1 MGTEKFI
8 AFKEDGSAYRLK
20 GRILRFLDNEPVSEA
35 DKTNIRS
42 TLSVPASAEGL
53 TPANNLSDLDS
64 AATARTNL
72 SVNSKDEDAQANALK
87 TAAPA
92 MYFNGSSSV
101 VTVADDDK
109 FSFTDG
115 TDDLP
120 FTVSALIKS
129 DDLSSE
135 VPIITKY
142 GSGREFNF
150 YVQDSDLALYLW
162 DGTNSVHT
170 RTTSTIT
177 GYNGQWIHVAATYS
191 GTSGGVFSSAANGI
205 KLFINGVS
213 QTITATN
220 NASYTGI
227 ANTSE
232 VLRLGARLGIF
243 GNLHLRDAKIFNREL
258 TADEIAELARGNDL
272 GFADEWG
279 GATATSGTLTVGKR
293 YRLRDWI
300 TGDNFT
306 NVGAGSNAD
315 GVEFIA
321 TGTTP
326 TTWAN
331 SSVVEN
337 IGTLA
342 DFRAEDYN
350 ESASKLLDR
359 SSNNFVGVGTSVTL
373 TGNQR
378 HISADTI
385 DLKNLPT
392 SSAGLSA
399 GEVWSNG
406 GVLTVV

>member
-1 MGTEKFI
+1 
-8 AFKEDGSAYRLK
+8 
-20 GRILRFLDNEPVSEA
+20 
-35 DKTNIRS
+35 
-42 TLSVPASAEGL
+42 
-53 TPANNLSDLDS
+53 
-64 AATARTNL
+64 
-72 SVNSKDEDAQANALK
+72 
-87 TAAPA
+87 
-92 MYFNGSSSV
+92 
-101 VTVADDDK
+101 
-109 FSFTDG
+109 
-115 TDDLP
+115 
-120 FTVSALIKS
+120 
-129 DDLSSE
+129 
-135 VPIITKY
+135 
-142 GSGREFNF
+142 
-150 YVQDSDLALYLW
+150 
-162 DGTNSVHT
+162 
-170 RTTSTIT
+170 
-177 GYNGQWIHVAATYS
+177 
-191 GTSGGVFSSAANGI
+191 
-205 KLFINGVS
+205 
-213 QTITATN
+213 
-220 NASYTGI
+220 
-227 ANTSE
+227 
-232 VLRLGARLGIF
+232 LGARLGIF